1 MPNGKAMMIPLAI
14 ALIREI
20 FVYKMSYFPEP
31 YTRSQNKIKVE
42 LDLSNYATKSDLK
55 KHSRC

>member
-1 MPNGKAMMIPLAI
+1 MMIPLAI

-55 KHSRC
+55 KYSRC